1 VDQYV
6 DLYIIEEIVSTNIVK
21 LNIMRIYPVVNVSW
35 VVKYRE
41 LVKEQRVEKP
51 KLVKVD
57 SEEKWEIKRKLNE
70 QKNKENNKLLSML
83 KEFIAEHKRKKR
95 T

>member
-6 DLYIIEEIVSTNIVK
+6 GLYIIEEIVSTNVVK
-21 LNIMRIYPVVNVSW
+21 LNTIRIHLVVNVSW
-35 VVKYRE
+35 VVRYRE

-57 SEEKWEIKRKLNE
+57 SKEKWEIKIKSNK
-70 QKNKENNKLLSML
+70 QKIKENNKVLSML
-83 KEFIAEHKRKKR
+83 ERVYSR